1 MLTLIHEASAP
12 GGHHGALERVAALTA
27 ALLAAS
33 DAQEWSQ
40 VSELE
45 AQRFALLKSLPAI
58 TFQADEAAAQRIL
71 AEALRST
78 EVITARIRDVLS
90 SEQRELGKLCKGRNA
105 ALSYLQNSASPGVL

>member
-12 GGHHGALERVAALTA
+12 RGHHSALERVAALTA

-40 VSELE
+40 VGALE
-45 AQRFALLKSLPAI
+45 AQRFALLESLPTSA
-58 TFQADEAAAQRIL
+58 FQADKAAAQRIL
-71 AEALRST
+71 TEALRST
-78 EVITARIRDVLS
+78 EAITARIREVLS
-90 SEQRELGKLCKGRNA
+90 TEQRALGKLCKGRNA